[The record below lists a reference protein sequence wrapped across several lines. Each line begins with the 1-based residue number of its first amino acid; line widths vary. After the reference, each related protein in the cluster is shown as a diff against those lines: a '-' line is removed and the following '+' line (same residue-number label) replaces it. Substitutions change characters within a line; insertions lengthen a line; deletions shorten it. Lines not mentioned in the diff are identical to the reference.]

1 MRELV
6 FEVREDVD
14 GGYHARSIGEGI
26 FTQGDTWDELKD
38 MVMDATKGY
47 FGEGALP
54 DVLRLHL
61 ITERDEILKVALR
74 HRAMCMAAASQ
85 TI

>member
-14 GGYHARSIGEGI
+14 GGFHAHAVGEGI
-26 FTQGDTWDELKD
+26 FTQGDTWDELKA
-38 MVMDATKGY
+38 MVLDATKGY
-47 FGEGALP
+47 FGDSRLP

-61 ITERDEILKVALR
+61 ITERDELLEVA
-74 HRAMCMAAASQ
+74 
-85 TI
+85 